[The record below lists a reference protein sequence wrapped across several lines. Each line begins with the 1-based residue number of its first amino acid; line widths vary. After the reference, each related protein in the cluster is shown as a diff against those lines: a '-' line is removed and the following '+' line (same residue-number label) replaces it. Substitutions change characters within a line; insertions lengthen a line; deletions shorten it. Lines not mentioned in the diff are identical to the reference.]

1 MKRNIKG
8 AAQTRTTTNDL
19 AKNMHLRFGIRGRES
34 VEEGAS
40 TLTQNAL
47 SNPEV
52 YNMTP
57 NVSEEEAKKVR
68 EKNERTYLKSA
79 LAGGIVEGA
88 VTRSIGSGSPRMVN
102 KLRNIK

>member
-8 AAQTRTTTNDL
+8 AAQIVRGL
-19 AKNMHLRFGIRGRES
+19 RHLNLPKMQDENYIH
-34 VEEGAS
+34 
-40 TLTQNAL
+40 
-47 SNPEV
+47 
-52 YNMTP
+52 NMTP

-68 EKNERTYLKSA
+68 EKNERTYLKS
-79 LAGGIVEGA
+79 AGGIVEGA